1 MQNEMKKQE
10 AVWRRRNKTNTALGR
25 RTGKERLNE
34 LGSSS
39 LGKKKKKI
47 KNKRRRLRHRGIT
60 IFQ

>member
-1 MQNEMKKQE
+1 MQNKMKKQE
-10 AVWRRRNKTNTALGR
+10 AVRRRRNKTVTVLGR

-39 LGKKKKKI
+39 LGKKKRKK
-47 KNKRRRLRHRGIT
+47 KRRLRLRHRGIT